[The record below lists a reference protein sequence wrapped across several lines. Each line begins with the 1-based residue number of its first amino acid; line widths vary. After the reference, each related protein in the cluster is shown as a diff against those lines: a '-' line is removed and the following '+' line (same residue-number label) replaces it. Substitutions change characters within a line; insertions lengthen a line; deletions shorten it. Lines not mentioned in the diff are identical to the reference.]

1 MNTLKYSSQYSY
13 VVKSCVTVIYIE
25 TFPSKRAAP
34 YSNPD
39 HWNSKNRAH
48 LQSEEDTDP
57 EFYNPTQTL
66 VFSALNSK
74 SISSFIHSYSLKV
87 SHREKHFFIFWI
99 KKKKIKHSIFRF
111 LFRYLNHN
119 EYFFFKFVFVPPL
132 QVHNNGLSIT
142 PTSKSIGFQ
151 WNLITPPQNS
161 LSIVHRLFEANY
173 KPLVTFLAWLNTGPQ
188 LNPLILN
195 PITEKPTN
203 SGLHRQIFI

>member
-1 MNTLKYSSQYSY
+1 MQLYFHIKIKFYHSKSKQFFFPLSTLISKNFHFLLNTLKYSSQYSY

-87 SHREKHFFIFWI
+87 SHWEKHFFNSES
-99 KKKKIKHSIFRF
+99 KKKK
-111 LFRYLNHN
+111 LNTPSFD
-119 EYFFFKFVFVPPL
+119 FFFD
-132 QVHNNGLSIT
+132 I
-142 PTSKSIGFQ
+142 
-151 WNLITPPQNS
+151 
-161 LSIVHRLFEANY
+161 
-173 KPLVTFLAWLNTGPQ
+173 
-188 LNPLILN
+188 
-195 PITEKPTN
+195 
-203 SGLHRQIFI
+203 

>member
-1 MNTLKYSSQYSY
+1 MQSQIIAHSCNFTFKSKQFFFPLSTLISKNFHFLLNTLKYSSQYSY

-74 SISSFIHSYSLKV
+74 SISYFIHSYSLKV
-87 SHREKHFFIFWI
+87 SHREKHFFNSES
-99 KKKKIKHSIFRF
+99 KKKK
-111 LFRYLNHN
+111 LNTPSFD
-119 EYFFFKFVFVPPL
+119 FFFD
-132 QVHNNGLSIT
+132 I
-142 PTSKSIGFQ
+142 
-151 WNLITPPQNS
+151 
-161 LSIVHRLFEANY
+161 
-173 KPLVTFLAWLNTGPQ
+173 
-188 LNPLILN
+188 
-195 PITEKPTN
+195 
-203 SGLHRQIFI
+203 